1 MNTTSNPEDTFLAIN
16 QHVSKTCP
24 FTEAELALFNSLL
37 ELRTVKKK
45 TFLLQQ
51 GEVCDF
57 EAYINNGCIRSYY
70 INENGFEVIL
80 QFAVEDWW
88 VSDIASFHEQQPS
101 NQFIET
107 LEDCELL
114 VLTAEAKEQLLQQVP
129 KFERL
134 FRLMV
139 QRNLASL
146 QHRLMNTIS
155 MNAEEKYLDF
165 SKRYPKIAQR
175 VPQLHIASFLGM
187 SAEFLSKV
195 RTRLAKK

>member
-1 MNTTSNPEDTFLAIN
+1 MKTTSNSEASFFAIN
-16 QHVSKTCP
+16 QHVNKTCA

-37 ELRTVKKK
+37 EVRRVKKK
-45 TFLLQQ
+45 SFLLQQ

-57 EAYINNGCIRSYY
+57 EAYINKGCIRSYY

-101 NQFIET
+101 SQFIET
-107 LEDCELL
+107 LEECELL
-114 VLTAEAKEQLLQQVP
+114 VLTRESKEQLLQQIP

-165 SKRYPKIAQR
+165 SKRYPTIAQR
-175 VPQLHIASFLGM
+175 VPQLYIASFLGM

>member
-1 MNTTSNPEDTFLAIN
+1 MKTTKIQEETFHSIN
-16 QHVSKTCP
+16 QHVSKTCA
-24 FTEAELALFNSLL
+24 FTESELELFNSFL
-37 ELRTVKKK
+37 EVRTVKKK

-57 EAYINNGCIRSYY
+57 EAYINKGCIRSYY

-80 QFAVEDWW
+80 QFAIEDWW

-114 VLTAEAKEQLLQQVP
+114 VLTREAKEELLQQLP

-165 SKRYPKIAQR
+165 SKRYPTIAQR
-175 VPQLHIASFLGM
+175 VPQLYIASFLGM